1 MRTKNRASK
10 NAPQSEE
17 TAPTEV
23 RLADEEEKA
32 HLIPLF
38 RLLMKRPPANHD
50 FRTCPICTQ
59 YGITEI

>member
-1 MRTKNRASK
+1 MRTNNRARK
-10 NAPQSEE
+10 NAPQAEE

-32 HLIPLF
+32 YLIPLF
-38 RLLMKRPPANHD
+38 RLLMKRPPADHD
-50 FRTCPICTQ
+50 FRTCPICTR